1 MVIFH
6 SHVSLLE
13 GILKIFQRSR
23 STSIL
28 GLNDRVGTVEPPIT
42 SLMRME
48 TSRRCT
54 KKGFGPMVPQSL
66 DALFHGESK
75 NKMDDL
81 GIPWGT
87 PIFLETS
94 KYAQIILGPKYKT
107 KQSKHEI
114 KRACRPRT
122 SPKHRPIRQP
132 KTSKTPLVLIPA
144 TAPTAG
150 RLFLAQAP
158 VPIGVGQTAKFRR
171 ESHRDLSSRCIS
183 ERPAL
188 PWHGIPAGDAP
199 GNIGWPSHGPSWIK
213 KVVSAFWLEQK
224 SLKVSNMVVA
234 IKNECVAFGKL
245 IVCYRK
251 SPFSMGQ
258 SWSNIELN
266 DPFSIAM
273 LVYWWVCDM
282 CWIRWICHHRATGHL
297 PCPDT
302 AWYRWES
309 RASGVAF

>member
-1 MVIFH
+1 MMIFH

-42 SLMRME
+42 SLMRMD

-54 KKGFGPMVPQSL
+54 KKGFDPMVPQSL

-107 KQSKHEI
+107 QQSKHEI

-158 VPIGVGQTAKFRR
+158 APIGVGQTAKFRR
-171 ESHRDLSSRCIS
+171 EFPQGSQLQMHFGETGAALAPRDIGPGIH
-183 ERPAL
+183 PA
-188 PWHGIPAGDAP
+188 W
-199 GNIGWPSHGPSWIK
+199 
-213 KVVSAFWLEQK
+213 
-224 SLKVSNMVVA
+224 
-234 IKNECVAFGKL
+234 
-245 IVCYRK
+245 
-251 SPFSMGQ
+251 
-258 SWSNIELN
+258 
-266 DPFSIAM
+266 
-273 LVYWWVCDM
+273 
-282 CWIRWICHHRATGHL
+282 
-297 PCPDT
+297 T
-302 AWYRWES
+302 AWMTKSRTVLNKEGRFRFLTRTKES
-309 RASGVAF
+309 

>member
-1 MVIFH
+1 M
-6 SHVSLLE
+6 
-13 GILKIFQRSR
+13 GLKW
-23 STSIL
+23 L
-28 GLNDRVGTVEPPIT
+28 HGLDV
-42 SLMRME
+42 
-48 TSRRCT
+48 C
-54 KKGFGPMVPQSL
+54 FGPMVPQSL

-171 ESHRDLSSRCIS
+171 EFPQGSQLQMHFGETGAALARDSGRGCTRQHWMTKSRT
-183 ERPAL
+183 
-188 PWHGIPAGDAP
+188 
-199 GNIGWPSHGPSWIK
+199 
-213 KVVSAFWLEQK
+213 V
-224 SLKVSNMVVA
+224 
-234 IKNECVAFGKL
+234 
-245 IVCYRK
+245 
-251 SPFSMGQ
+251 
-258 SWSNIELN
+258 LN
-266 DPFSIAM
+266 KEGRFRF
-273 LVYWWVCDM
+273 LT
-282 CWIRWICHHRATGHL
+282 RTK
-297 PCPDT
+297 
-302 AWYRWES
+302 ES
-309 RASGVAF
+309 